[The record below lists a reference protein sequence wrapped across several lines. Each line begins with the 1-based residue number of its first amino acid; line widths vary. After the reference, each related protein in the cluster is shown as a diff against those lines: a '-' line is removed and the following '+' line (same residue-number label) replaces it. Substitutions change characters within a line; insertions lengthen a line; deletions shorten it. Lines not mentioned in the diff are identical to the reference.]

1 MRELYSVIG
10 CVSVFSDYMKK
21 VSTDMQHRLPYYVAC
36 SLESFLDTFMQLMQE
51 DRSSFMILLDE
62 FKDTLKDIQCWLQD
76 ASQSI
81 TKSKA
86 KLLHSTMVL
95 HYYSLIHACM

>member
-1 MRELYSVIG
+1 MS
-10 CVSVFSDYMKK
+10 
-21 VSTDMQHRLPYYVAC
+21 C
-36 SLESFLDTFMQLMQE
+36 SLESFLNAFTQLMQ
-51 DRSSFMILLDE
+51 DRSSFMLLLDE
-62 FKDTLKDIQCWLQD
+62 FKDTLEDIKCWLQD

-95 HYYSLIHACM
+95 HYITHSYIHK